1 MLERTWT
8 LFTDRSDEPC
18 LGSNRLVPTNSEADP
33 RRSAD
38 SEAGLLL
45 PAGSR
50 VALRYL
56 GGSGTVLP
64 TSAASEA
71 GP

>member
-1 MLERTWT
+1 MLERIWT

-18 LGSNRLVPTNSEADP
+18 SGY
-33 RRSAD
+33 
-38 SEAGLLL
+38 
-45 PAGSR
+45 GSR

-56 GGSGTVLP
+56 GGLGTVLP